1 MKANPLLLTD
11 FYKISH
17 RIMSAKGTEKIY
29 SVMTPRASRIKGV
42 NEVVFFGNQ
51 GFNQEWLVDYFN
63 KNFFSRDLDEVV
75 KEYKRIIKYTLGDDC
90 ANTEH
95 IEALHKLGYLPLLI
109 KAVPEGTSVPIRVP
123 MMTIENTLPEF
134 YWLVNFLE
142 TLISSEMWRS
152 ITAATISKIYFDL
165 ANEYS
170 DLTCD
175 SREHVMWQMH
185 NFSYRGMSGNAD
197 ATKTGAACLLFS
209 SGTDT
214 IPSILY
220 LEDYY
225 GANVEKELVGASVL
239 ATEHSIQCQYQDD
252 YEYTKRML
260 TEIAPSGI
268 VSVVSDGYDY
278 WNVITNVIPRLK
290 EVIMSRDG
298 KYVVRPDSGN
308 PADIICGTVEME
320 DFTKD
325 CKDLDTAI
333 LWAKEGIEEE
343 VIEDA
348 GHGERGAL
356 DYTEY
361 FRYDG
366 KVYELKLDFF
376 WNRHD
381 KQYYYLD
388 ETTVKSCKEH
398 ELKVEQKGSIESLWE
413 IFGGEVNNKGY
424 KVLDSHIGLI
434 YGDAITP
441 DVARDIFK
449 RLKRKGFAS
458 SNIVFGVG
466 SYSLGHH
473 TRDTFGMAIKATFT
487 IINGEEI
494 NIFKDPMTDNG
505 VKKSQKGKV
514 AVYRNSEG
522 VITYVD
528 DLSTKEEESFEG
540 NMLETVFIDGKVVR
554 FQTLED
560 VRTIVR
566 A

>member
-1 MKANPLLLTD
+1 MKTNPLLLTD

-42 NEVVFFGNQ
+42 KEAVFFGNQ

-63 KNFFSRDLDEVV
+63 KNFFSRNLDEVV
-75 KEYKRIIKYTLGDDC
+75 KEYKRIVKYTLGDDC
-90 ANTEH
+90 AQTEH
-95 IEALHKLGYLPLLI
+95 IEALHRLGYLPLLI
-109 KAVPEGTSVPIRVP
+109 KAVPEGTSIPIRVP
-123 MMTIENTLPEF
+123 MMTIENTLPAF

-278 WNVITNVIPRLK
+278 WNVIGNVIPKLK
-290 EVIMSRDG
+290 DVILGRDG

-308 PADIICGTVEME
+308 PVLIICG
-320 DFTKD
+320 DPD
-325 CKDLDTAI
+325 SDD
-333 LWAKEGIEEE
+333 
-343 VIEDA
+343 
-348 GHGERGAL
+348 
-356 DYTEY
+356 
-361 FRYDG
+361 
-366 KVYELKLDFF
+366 ELV
-376 WNRHD
+376 R
-381 KQYYYLD
+381 
-388 ETTVKSCKEH
+388 
-398 ELKVEQKGSIESLWE
+398 KGSIEALWD
-413 IFGGEVNNKGY
+413 IFGGEVNRKGY
-424 KVLDSHIGLI
+424 KVLCEKIGLI

-441 DVARDIFK
+441 DVAREIFE
-449 RLKRKGFAS
+449 RLERKGFAS

-473 TRDTFGMAIKATFT
+473 TRDSLGFAIKATFT
-487 IINGEEI
+487 IINGVEI

-505 VKKSQKGKV
+505 IKKSQKGKV

-528 DLSTKEEESFEG
+528 ELSTEEEKSFEG
-540 NMLETVFIDGKVVR
+540 NLLETVFEDGKIAR
-554 FQTLED
+554 FQTLAEI
-560 VRTIVR
+560 REIVR
-566 A
+566 K